1 MTFTNNT
8 VTIGKYRVSSARR
21 ADDGSVGFI
30 LDEGGTLVM
39 KTIPKGAKQPIFSSA
54 QVVGYGDDAFRLD
67 SGVLVRRG
75 GFRYVA
81 D

>member
-21 ADDGSVGFI
+21 ADDGSVGVI
-30 LDEGGTLVM
+30 LDEGGTLV
-39 KTIPKGAKQPIFSSA
+39 IPKGAKQPIFSSA
-54 QVVGYGDDAFRLD
+54 QIVGYGDDAFRLD

>member
-54 QVVGYGDDAFRLD
+54 QIGLTF
-67 SGVLVRRG
+67 G
-75 GFRYVA
+75 GCARAWLAIAACSFII

>member
-30 LDEGGTLVM
+30 LDEGGTLVNHS
-39 KTIPKGAKQPIFSSA
+39 KGRETADIL
-54 QVVGYGDDAFRLD
+54 VGASRGL
-67 SGVLVRRG
+67 RR
-75 GFRYVA
+75 RRVQA
-81 D
+81 R